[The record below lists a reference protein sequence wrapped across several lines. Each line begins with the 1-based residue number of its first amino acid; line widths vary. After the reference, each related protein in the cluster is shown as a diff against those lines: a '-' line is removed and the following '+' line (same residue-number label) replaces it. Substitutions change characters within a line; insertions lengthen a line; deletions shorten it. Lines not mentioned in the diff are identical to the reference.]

1 MSDEISKTLGLSNIT
16 DVTPVE
22 RFPVVSAPKSDNE
35 DFEFARGNMIAT
47 IDKGREALD
56 GILEVAQISQNPRS
70 YEVVAKLIDSMANAN
85 EKLLQL
91 QKQQKELSGETG
103 PAAKT
108 VNNNLFVG
116 STAELQ
122 AFLKKQNEPQG

>member
-1 MSDEISKTLGLSNIT
+1 MSEEISRTLGLPSL
-16 DVTPVE
+16 PEARVE
-22 RFPVVSAPKSDNE
+22 RLPAVKADSTKQ

-56 GILEVAQISQNPRS
+56 GILEVASISQNPRS
-70 YEVVAKLIDSMANAN
+70 YEVVAKLIDSMTNAS
-85 EKLLQL
+85 EKLLDL
-91 QKQQKELSGETG
+91 QKKQQDLTGESSQAT
-103 PAAKT
+103 KT

-122 AFLKKQNEPQG
+122 AFLKKQNDSQG

>member
-1 MSDEISKTLGLSNIT
+1 MSEAISNALGLSNIT

-22 RFPVVSAPKSDNE
+22 RLPAVVPKTDNE
-35 DFEFARGNMIAT
+35 DYEFARGNMIAT

-56 GILEVAQISQNPRS
+56 GILEVANISQNPRS
-70 YEVVAKLIDSMANAN
+70 YEVVAKLIDSMTNAS
-85 EKLLQL
+85 EKLLDL
-91 QKQQKELSGETG
+91 QKKQKDLSGETEQQK
-103 PAAKT
+103 AKT

-122 AFLKKQNEPQG
+122 AFLKKQNESQG

>member
-1 MSDEISKTLGLSNIT
+1 MDEISKALGMAPLV
-16 DVTPVE
+16 VTPTE
-22 RFPVVSAPKSDNE
+22 KLPAVVRKTESDA
-35 DFEFARGNMIAT
+35 DYEFARGNMIST

-70 YEVVAKLIDSMANAN
+70 YEVVAKLIDSMTNAS
-85 EKLLQL
+85 EKLLDL
-91 QKQQKELSGETG
+91 QKKQKDLTGETG
-103 PAAKT
+103 QQAKT

-122 AFLKKQNEPQG
+122 AFLKKQNESKG